1 MKAVVQRVLSASV
14 TIDGTLT
21 AAIEKGLLILI
32 GVEVG
37 DTEKDARYIA
47 DKCVGLRIFD
57 DENGV
62 PNLSVGDVGGK
73 ILAVS
78 QFTLA
83 GDARHGR
90 RPSYILAE
98 RPEKAKPLFETVKA
112 YMREAGVPIESGT
125 FMADMQVALVN
136 DGPFTILLSS
146 KKEF

>member
-112 YMREAGVPIESGT
+112 YMQASGVPIESGT
-125 FMADMQVALVN
+125 FMADMKVALVN

>member
-37 DTEKDARYIA
+37 DSEKDARYIA

-90 RPSYILAE
+90 RPSYIQAE

-112 YMREAGVPIESGT
+112 YMKESGVPIESGT
-125 FMADMQVALVN
+125 FMADMKVALVN

>member
-37 DTEKDARYIA
+37 DSEKDARYIA

-125 FMADMQVALVN
+125 FMADMKVALVN